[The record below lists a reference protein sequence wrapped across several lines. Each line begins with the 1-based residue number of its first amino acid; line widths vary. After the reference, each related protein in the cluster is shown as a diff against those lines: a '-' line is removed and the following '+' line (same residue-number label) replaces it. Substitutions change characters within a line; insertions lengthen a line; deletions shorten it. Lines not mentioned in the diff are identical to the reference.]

1 MYSFEN
7 HPTLQ
12 QLKVYL
18 ARFFLATDVTIM
30 TIELII
36 KPRIIVQYCLCLPP
50 NHEACTDRYCRA
62 SPILLG
68 YQAFKIHTFID
79 TLIDGKIKDGDG
91 QICVTGPWCNE

>member
-1 MYSFEN
+1 M
-7 HPTLQ
+7 
-12 QLKVYL
+12 
-18 ARFFLATDVTIM
+18 AADATTM

-36 KPRIIVQYCLCLPP
+36 KPRIIILRCLCLPT

-79 TLIDGKIKDGDG
+79 TLIDRKIKDDGG
-91 QICVTGPWCNE
+91 QIRVTGPWCNE